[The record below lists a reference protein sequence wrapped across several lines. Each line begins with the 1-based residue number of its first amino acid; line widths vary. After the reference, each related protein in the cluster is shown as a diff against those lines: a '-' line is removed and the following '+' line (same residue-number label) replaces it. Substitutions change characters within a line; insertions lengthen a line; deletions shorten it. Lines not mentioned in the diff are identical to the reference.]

1 MRTAIVDRPLD
12 AAALLAEVASHD
24 AGAATLFVGTVRRV
38 NAGRDVTGID
48 YSAYGPMAE
57 RELQAIAAEAAERF
71 GTDRLVVE
79 HRLGTLGLGDA
90 SIVIAVSHARRAAAM
105 DAQRFLIEE
114 IKRRVPIWKREHYV
128 DGTREW
134 VDPTAPPAALRDQ
147 HGRAI
152 EYLRISVTDRC
163 NFRCVYC
170 MPEAGLDW
178 LPKRDILSY
187 EEITEV
193 VRQLAPLGLRRLRIT
208 GGEPT
213 IRPDLVA
220 LVRMLRAVPGIED
233 IALSTNGVK
242 LPTLA
247 PALAEAGL
255 DRVNL
260 SADSLR
266 PERIA
271 AIARRSLGFDPVVAL
286 RAALDA
292 GLAPVKL
299 NVVVMR
305 GINDDEVLD
314 FARLSLE
321 LPVHVRFIELMPV
334 GEMAH
339 LTDTHIVPSDE
350 VLARISTLGALAPV
364 EGPARGNGPAAY
376 HQFAGAPGTV
386 GVITPMTHTYCGSCN
401 RVRLTADGRLRT
413 CLYGD
418 HEVNLREPLRA
429 GARLEP
435 LFVQALA
442 EKPLEHGLHQ
452 LRVGGLRALSEVGG

>member
-1 MRTAIVDRPLD
+1 MT
-12 AAALLAEVASHD
+12 
-24 AGAATLFVGTVRRV
+24 F
-38 NAGRDVTGID
+38 
-48 YSAYGPMAE
+48 
-57 RELQAIAAEAAERF
+57 
-71 GTDRLVVE
+71 
-79 HRLGTLGLGDA
+79 
-90 SIVIAVSHARRAAAM
+90 
-105 DAQRFLIEE
+105 
-114 IKRRVPIWKREHYV
+114 
-128 DGTREW
+128 
-134 VDPTAPPAALRDQ
+134 APALRDQ
-147 HGRAI
+147 HGRSI

-178 LPKRDILSY
+178 LPKKEILSY
-187 EEITEV
+187 EEIVAV
-193 VRQLAPLGLRRLRIT
+193 VGQLAPLGLRRLRIT

-213 IRPDLVA
+213 IRPDLVS
-220 LVRMLRAVPGIED
+220 LIRQLKAVPGIED

-242 LPTLA
+242 LPAMAT
-247 PALAEAGL
+247 ALREAGL

-266 PERIA
+266 PDRIA
-271 AIARRSLGFDPVVAL
+271 AIARRDVGFRPVEAA

-292 GLAPVKL
+292 GLDPVKL

-314 FARLSLE
+314 FARLTLE
-321 LPVHVRFIELMPV
+321 MPVHVRFIELMPV

-339 LTDTHIVPSDE
+339 LTNDHIVPSDE
-350 VLARISTLGALAPV
+350 VLSRISALGDLAAAS
-364 EGPARGNGPAAY
+364 GPARGNGPATY
-376 HQFAGAPGTV
+376 HRIAGAVGTI

-418 HEVNLREPLRA
+418 HEVNLRDPLRR
-429 GARLEP
+429 GEPLEP

-442 EKPLEHGLHQ
+442 EKPLEHEL
-452 LRVGGLRALSEVGG
+452 LKLKVGGLRALSQVGG